1 MTETIESVQKRIPRL
16 INFAEISANAYDE
29 WEQFSELLLRE
40 MGFVIIQPPAR
51 GADGGKDMVVSRA
64 NIKYIVSCKHYA
76 NGGRSVGIE
85 DETNILDRI
94 KASGAQGF
102 IGVYSSCASQSLIE
116 RLEGLK
122 RYGEIVEYQIFQSHD
137 IELFLLQRG
146 CSMLVRRYFPE
157 SYSRSKIAAKVYHD
171 HIPLPCSVCGKDLL
185 ECGQGWIMWADEII
199 NGITHILD
207 IGCACKGACIS
218 QLEAAIYNKYKD
230 RDVSVLS
237 EEIYWC
243 VNPAGFIW
251 RLSRIMNGVRTGQCI
266 YTNEAWEAETEI
278 NLALAQ
284 CSMRDTTDEDRQMV
298 NILMNMGC

>member
-1 MTETIESVQKRIPRL
+1 MTETIESVQQQISKL
-16 INFAEISANAYDE
+16 INFAEINANAYDE

-40 MGFVIIQPPAR
+40 MGFIIIQPPAR
-51 GADGGKDMVVSRA
+51 GADGGKDMVVIRA

-76 NGGRSVGIE
+76 NSGRAVGVE

-102 IGVYSSCASQSLIE
+102 IGVYSSGATQALIE

-122 RYGEIVEYQIFQSHD
+122 RHGEIVAYQILQSHD
-137 IELFLLQRG
+137 IEQFLLQRG

-157 SYSRSKIAAKVYHD
+157 SYSRSKIAARVYQN
-171 HIPLPCSVCGKDLL
+171 HIPLQCSVCGQDLL
-185 ECGQGWIMWADEII
+185 ACGQGWIMWADELI
-199 NGITHILD
+199 NGVTHILD

-218 QLEAAIYNKYKD
+218 RLEATLYDKYKD

-237 EEIYWC
+237 EEIHWC

-251 RLSRIMNGVRTGQCI
+251 RLSRIMNGIRTGQCI

-284 CSMRDTTDEDRQMV
+284 CSMRDATDEDRQMI
-298 NILMNMGC
+298 NILMNMG